1 MQEIELN
8 LTFSND
14 QLSDSENDEN
24 VLTFLQKKTKVEKY
38 GDLAEKMEQ
47 EHKLE
52 KIAGRYFEDEKK
64 TESKDLPKSCQIC
77 FEDFMSNEM
86 VNILKKCND
95 VFHYDCLK

>member
-38 GDLAEKMEQ
+38 GDLVEKMEQ

-52 KIAGRYFEDEKK
+52 KIA
-64 TESKDLPKSCQIC
+64 
-77 FEDFMSNEM
+77 
-86 VNILKKCND
+86 
-95 VFHYDCLK
+95 

>member
-24 VLTFLQKKTKVEKY
+24 VLTFLQRKTKVEKY

-47 EHKLE
+47 EQKLE
-52 KIAGRYFEDEKK
+52 KIAGRYFED
-64 TESKDLPKSCQIC
+64 
-77 FEDFMSNEM
+77 
-86 VNILKKCND
+86 
-95 VFHYDCLK
+95 